1 MELIDFILHV
11 DDHLLEF
18 ITNYGVWIYAIL
30 FLIIFVETGLVV
42 MPFLPGDS
50 LLFAAGALAASTG
63 AMNPWTLGVLLF
75 IAAVLG
81 DTLNY
86 HIGRYIGPRVFE
98 IESRFINKQHLI
110 NTQKFFEKHG
120 GKTIIFARFIPFART
135 FAPFVA
141 GAGKMDYKFFLSYN
155 LIGAFCWIGSFIT
168 LGYIFGNVPVV
179 KDNFTHLIFG
189 IIIIS
194 VLPGI
199 IGFIRAKWPPLSGF
213 SAGSLVLLSNGRWP
227 VPPRQARLQ
236 SSNPRCCCAASR
248 RTRRSGRLRYSRFN
262 ARCR

>member
-1 MELIDFILHV
+1 MDLIDFILHV
-11 DDHLLEF
+11 DEHLLEF
-18 ITNYGVWIYAIL
+18 ITNYGIWIYGIL

-63 AMNPWTLGVLLF
+63 AMDPWVLGILLF

-86 HIGRYIGPRVFE
+86 HIGKYIGPRVFE
-98 IESRFINKQHLI
+98 IESRFINKHHLI
-110 NTQKFFEKHG
+110 KTNQFFEKHG

-141 GAGKMDYKFFLSYN
+141 GASNMNYKFFLTYN
-155 LIGAFCWIGSFIT
+155 AIGGFCWVGSFIA
-168 LGYIFGNVPVV
+168 LGYLFGNMPII

-189 IIIIS
+189 IIILS
-194 VLPGI
+194 VLPGV
-199 IGFIRAKWPPLSGF
+199 IGYIRHKFFAKK
-213 SAGSLVLLSNGRWP
+213 
-227 VPPRQARLQ
+227 
-236 SSNPRCCCAASR
+236 
-248 RTRRSGRLRYSRFN
+248 TETTTTEIK
-262 ARCR
+262 

>member
-1 MELIDFILHV
+1 MDLVSFILHV

-30 FLIIFVETGLVV
+30 FLIIFVETGFVV

-63 AMNPWTLGVLLF
+63 VMDPWILIPLLF
-75 IAAVLG
+75 VAAVLG

-86 HIGRYIGPRVFE
+86 HIGKYIGPRVFE
-98 IESRFINKQHLI
+98 IESRFINKQHLM

-120 GKTIIFARFIPFART
+120 GKTIIFARFVPFART

-141 GAGKMDYKFFLSYN
+141 GASSMNYKYFLSYN
-155 LIGAFCWIGSFIT
+155 VIGGFLWISSFVI
-168 LGYIFGNVPVV
+168 LGFLFGNMPIV

-189 IIIIS
+189 IIILS

-199 IGFIRAKWPPLSGF
+199 IGFIKQKFFKSKT
-213 SAGSLVLLSNGRWP
+213 N
-227 VPPRQARLQ
+227 
-236 SSNPRCCCAASR
+236 
-248 RTRRSGRLRYSRFN
+248 
-262 ARCR
+262 

>member
-1 MELIDFILHV
+1 MELLDFILHV

-18 ITNYGVWIYAIL
+18 ITNYGIWIYAIL

-63 AMNPWTLGVLLF
+63 AMDPWLLIPLLF

-98 IESRFINKQHLI
+98 LESRFINKKHL
-110 NTQKFFEKHG
+110 NATQAFFEKHG
-120 GKTIIFARFIPFART
+120 GKTIIFARFVPFART

-141 GAGKMDYKFFLSYN
+141 GAGHMNYKFFLTYN
-155 LIGAFCWIGSFIT
+155 VIGGFLWISSFVI
-168 LGYIFGNVPVV
+168 LGYLFGNMPIV

-189 IIIIS
+189 IIILS

-199 IGFIRAKWPPLSGF
+199 IGFIRQKFFKKKA
-213 SAGSLVLLSNGRWP
+213 V
-227 VPPRQARLQ
+227 
-236 SSNPRCCCAASR
+236 
-248 RTRRSGRLRYSRFN
+248 
-262 ARCR
+262 

>member
-1 MELIDFILHV
+1 MELFDFILHV

-18 ITNYGVWIYAIL
+18 IRNYGVWIYAIL

-63 AMNPWTLGVLLF
+63 AMDPWLLGLLLF

-86 HIGRYIGPRVFE
+86 HIGRFIGPRVFE
-98 IESRFINKQHLI
+98 MNSRFINKSHLVK
-110 NTQKFFEKHG
+110 THAFFERHG

-141 GAGKMDYKFFLSYN
+141 GAGSMNYKFFVNYN
-155 LIGAFCWIGSFIT
+155 VVGAFLGIGSFIT
-168 LGYIFGNVPVV
+168 LGYLFGNMPVV

-189 IIIIS
+189 IIILSI
-194 VLPGI
+194 LPGV
-199 IGFIRAKWPPLSGF
+199 IGFL
-213 SAGSLVLLSNGRWP
+213 
-227 VPPRQARLQ
+227 RQKYLNRRQTLQ
-236 SSNPRCCCAASR
+236 K
-248 RTRRSGRLRYSRFN
+248 
-262 ARCR
+262 

>member
-11 DDHLLEF
+11 DEHLLEF

-63 AMNPWTLGVLLF
+63 AMDPWVLIPLLF
-75 IAAVLG
+75 LAAVLG

-86 HIGRYIGPRVFE
+86 HIGQYIGPRVFE
-98 IESRFINKQHLI
+98 LESRFINKKHLLA
-110 NTQKFFEKHG
+110 TQQFFNKHG
-120 GKTIIFARFIPFART
+120 GKTIIFARFVPFART

-141 GAGKMDYKFFLSYN
+141 GAGSMNYKYFLTYN
-155 LIGAFCWIGSFIT
+155 IVGAFLWISSFVT
-168 LGYIFGNVPVV
+168 LGYLFGNMPII

-189 IIIIS
+189 IIILS
-194 VLPGI
+194 VLPGV
-199 IGFIRAKWPPLSGF
+199 IGVIRQKLKKTPA
-213 SAGSLVLLSNGRWP
+213 
-227 VPPRQARLQ
+227 
-236 SSNPRCCCAASR
+236 
-248 RTRRSGRLRYSRFN
+248 
-262 ARCR
+262 

>member
-1 MELIDFILHV
+1 MELLDFILHV

-18 ITNYGVWIYAIL
+18 ITNYGIWIYAIL

-63 AMNPWTLGVLLF
+63 AMDPVVLVILLF
-75 IAAVLG
+75 TAAVLG

-86 HIGRYIGPRVFE
+86 HIGKFVGPRVFE
-98 IESRFINKQHLI
+98 MESRFINRQHLI
-110 NTQKFFEKHG
+110 YTQKFFEKHG
-120 GKTIIFARFIPFART
+120 GKTIIFARFVPFART

-141 GAGKMDYKFFLSYN
+141 GAGSMNYKFFLSFN
-155 LIGAFCWIGSFIT
+155 AIGGFLWIGSFIT
-168 LGYIFGNVPVV
+168 LGYLFGNMPIV

-199 IGFIRAKWPPLSGF
+199 IGFIRQKLKKAH
-213 SAGSLVLLSNGRWP
+213 
-227 VPPRQARLQ
+227 
-236 SSNPRCCCAASR
+236 
-248 RTRRSGRLRYSRFN
+248 
-262 ARCR
+262 

>member
-18 ITNYGVWIYAIL
+18 ITNYGIWIYAIL

-63 AMNPWTLGVLLF
+63 VMDPFVLVMLLF
-75 IAAVLG
+75 TAAVLG

-86 HIGRYIGPRVFE
+86 HIGKFIGPRVFE
-98 IESRFINKQHLI
+98 MESRFIIKKHLHY
-110 NTQKFFEKHG
+110 TQKFFEKHG
-120 GKTIIFARFIPFART
+120 GKTIIFARFVPFART

-141 GAGKMDYKFFLSYN
+141 GAGNMNYKFFLSFN
-155 LIGAFCWIGSFIT
+155 VIGAICWVGSFIT
-168 LGYIFGNVPVV
+168 LGYLFGNMPIV

-189 IIIIS
+189 IIILS

-199 IGFIRAKWPPLSGF
+199 IGFIRQKLKKSH
-213 SAGSLVLLSNGRWP
+213 
-227 VPPRQARLQ
+227 
-236 SSNPRCCCAASR
+236 
-248 RTRRSGRLRYSRFN
+248 
-262 ARCR
+262 

>member
-1 MELIDFILHV
+1 MELLDFILHV
-11 DDHLLEF
+11 DEHLLEF
-18 ITNYGVWIYAIL
+18 IRNYGVWVYGIL

-63 AMNPWTLGVLLF
+63 VLDPWLLVLLLF

-86 HIGRYIGPRVFE
+86 HIGKYIGPRVFE
-98 IESRFINKQHLI
+98 IDSKFINKKHLVY
-110 NTQKFFEKHG
+110 TQNFFEKHG

-141 GAGKMDYKFFLSYN
+141 GAGSMNYKYFLSYN
-155 LIGAFCWIGSFIT
+155 AIGAISWVGSFIA
-168 LGYIFGNVPVV
+168 LGYLFGNMPIV

-189 IIIIS
+189 IIIVS

-199 IGFIRAKWPPLSGF
+199 IGFIRHKFFPIK
-213 SAGSLVLLSNGRWP
+213 
-227 VPPRQARLQ
+227 
-236 SSNPRCCCAASR
+236 NPEA
-248 RTRRSGRLRYSRFN
+248 
-262 ARCR
+262 

>member
-1 MELIDFILHV
+1 MELLDFILHV
-11 DDHLLEF
+11 DAHLLEF
-18 ITNYGVWIYAIL
+18 ITDYGVWIYAIL

-63 AMNPWTLGVLLF
+63 AMNPYILVILLF
-75 IAAVLG
+75 TAAVLG

-86 HIGRYIGPRVFE
+86 HIGKFIGPRVFE
-98 IESRFINKQHLI
+98 IESRFINKKHLTY
-110 NTQKFFEKHG
+110 TQKFFEKHG

-141 GAGKMDYKFFLSYN
+141 GAGHMNYKYFLSFN
-155 LIGAFCWIGSFIT
+155 VIGAICWVGSFVI
-168 LGYIFGNVPVV
+168 LGYLFGNMPIV

-199 IGFIRAKWPPLSGF
+199 IGFIRQKLKK
-213 SAGSLVLLSNGRWP
+213 VH
-227 VPPRQARLQ
+227 
-236 SSNPRCCCAASR
+236 
-248 RTRRSGRLRYSRFN
+248 
-262 ARCR
+262 

>member
-1 MELIDFILHV
+1 MELLDFILHV
-11 DDHLLEF
+11 DAHLLEF
-18 ITNYGVWIYAIL
+18 ITDYGVWIYAIL

-63 AMNPWTLGVLLF
+63 AMNPYILVILLF
-75 IAAVLG
+75 VAAVLG

-86 HIGRYIGPRVFE
+86 HIGKFIGPRVFE
-98 IESRFINKQHLI
+98 IESRFINKKHLTY
-110 NTQKFFEKHG
+110 TQKFFEKHG
-120 GKTIIFARFIPFART
+120 GKTIIFARFVPFART

-141 GAGKMDYKFFLSYN
+141 GAGHMNYKYFLSFN
-155 LIGAFCWIGSFIT
+155 IIGAICWVGSFVI
-168 LGYIFGNVPVV
+168 LGYLFGNMPIV

-199 IGFIRAKWPPLSGF
+199 IGFIRQKLKKAH
-213 SAGSLVLLSNGRWP
+213 
-227 VPPRQARLQ
+227 
-236 SSNPRCCCAASR
+236 
-248 RTRRSGRLRYSRFN
+248 
-262 ARCR
+262 

>member
-1 MELIDFILHV
+1 MELLDFILHV
-11 DDHLLEF
+11 DEHLLEF

-63 AMNPWTLGVLLF
+63 AMDPFILMILLF
-75 IAAVLG
+75 TAAVLG

-86 HIGRYIGPRVFE
+86 HIGKFIGPRVFE
-98 IESRFINKQHLI
+98 TESRFINKQHL
-110 NTQKFFEKHG
+110 NYTQKFFEKHG
-120 GKTIIFARFIPFART
+120 GKTIIFARFVPFART

-141 GAGKMDYKFFLSYN
+141 GAGSMNYKFFLSFN
-155 LIGAFCWIGSFIT
+155 AIGGFLWIGSFIT
-168 LGYIFGNVPVV
+168 LGYLFGNMPIV

-199 IGFIRAKWPPLSGF
+199 IGFIRQKLKKAH
-213 SAGSLVLLSNGRWP
+213 
-227 VPPRQARLQ
+227 
-236 SSNPRCCCAASR
+236 
-248 RTRRSGRLRYSRFN
+248 
-262 ARCR
+262 

>member
-1 MELIDFILHV
+1 MELFDFILHV
-11 DDHLLEF
+11 YDHLLEF
-18 ITNYGVWIYAIL
+18 IRNYGVWIYAIL

-63 AMNPWTLGVLLF
+63 AMDPWILGILLF

-86 HIGRYIGPRVFE
+86 HIGRFIGPRVFE
-98 IESRFINKQHLI
+98 MNSRFINKAHLSK
-110 NTQKFFEKHG
+110 THEFFERHG

-141 GAGKMDYKFFLSYN
+141 GAGSMNYKFFLTYN
-155 LIGAFCWIGSFIT
+155 VIGALCWVASFIT
-168 LGYIFGNVPVV
+168 LGYLFGNMPMV
-179 KDNFTHLIFG
+179 KDNFTHLIFV
-189 IIIIS
+189 IIILS

-199 IGFIRAKWPPLSGF
+199 FAFIRQK
-213 SAGSLVLLSNGRWP
+213 LSNK
-227 VPPRQARLQ
+227 RQVLN
-236 SSNPRCCCAASR
+236 SKK
-248 RTRRSGRLRYSRFN
+248 
-262 ARCR
+262 

>member
-1 MELIDFILHV
+1 MDLIDFILHV
-11 DDHLLEF
+11 DQHLLEF
-18 ITNYGVWIYAIL
+18 IKNYGTWVYGIL

-50 LLFAAGALAASTG
+50 LLFAAGALAASTH
-63 AMNPWTLGVLLF
+63 AMDPVVLVILLF

-86 HIGRYIGPRVFE
+86 HIGKYIGPRVFE

-110 NTQKFFEKHG
+110 KTSEFFDKHG

-141 GAGKMDYKFFLSYN
+141 GASSMNYKYFLTYN
-155 LIGAFCWIGSFIT
+155 VIGAISWVGSFIT
-168 LGYIFGNVPVV
+168 LGYLFGQHPLV
-179 KDNFTHLIFG
+179 KDNFTHLVFG

-194 VLPGI
+194 ILPGI
-199 IGFIRAKWPPLSGF
+199 IGYIRHKFFKKNST
-213 SAGSLVLLSNGRWP
+213 
-227 VPPRQARLQ
+227 QE
-236 SSNPRCCCAASR
+236 
-248 RTRRSGRLRYSRFN
+248 
-262 ARCR
+262 

>member
-1 MELIDFILHV
+1 MDLIDFILHV
-11 DDHLLEF
+11 DEHLFEF
-18 ITNYGVWIYAIL
+18 IKNYGVWVYGIL

-63 AMNPWTLGVLLF
+63 AMDPVVLIILLF

-86 HIGRYIGPRVFE
+86 HICKYIGTRVFE
-98 IESRFINKQHLI
+98 IESRFINKEHLVK
-110 NTQKFFEKHG
+110 TSQFFDKHG

-141 GAGKMDYKFFLSYN
+141 GAGSMNYKFFLTYN
-155 LIGAFCWIGSFIT
+155 LIGAICWVGSFIT
-168 LGYIFGNVPVV
+168 LGYLFGNLPVV

-189 IIIIS
+189 IIILS

-199 IGFIRAKWPPLSGF
+199 IGYIRHKF
-213 SAGSLVLLSNGRWP
+213 FNKDNNT
-227 VPPRQARLQ
+227 QA
-236 SSNPRCCCAASR
+236 
-248 RTRRSGRLRYSRFN
+248 
-262 ARCR
+262 

>member
-1 MELIDFILHV
+1 MDLIDFILHV
-11 DDHLLEF
+11 DEHLFEF
-18 ITNYGVWIYAIL
+18 IKNYGVWVYGIL

-63 AMNPWTLGVLLF
+63 AMDPVVLIILLF

-86 HIGRYIGPRVFE
+86 HIGKYIGPRVFE
-98 IESRFINKQHLI
+98 IESRFINKEHLVK
-110 NTQKFFEKHG
+110 TSQFFDKHG

-141 GAGKMDYKFFLSYN
+141 GAGRMNYKFFLTYN
-155 LIGAFCWIGSFIT
+155 LIGAICWVGSFIT
-168 LGYIFGNVPVV
+168 LGYLFGNLPVV

-189 IIIIS
+189 IIILS
-194 VLPGI
+194 VMPGI
-199 IGFIRAKWPPLSGF
+199 IGYIRHKF
-213 SAGSLVLLSNGRWP
+213 FNKDNNT
-227 VPPRQARLQ
+227 QA
-236 SSNPRCCCAASR
+236 
-248 RTRRSGRLRYSRFN
+248 
-262 ARCR
+262 

>member
-11 DDHLLEF
+11 DTHLLEF

-63 AMNPWTLGVLLF
+63 AMDPVVLMILLF

-86 HIGRYIGPRVFE
+86 HIGKYIGPRVFE
-98 IESRFINKQHLI
+98 MESRFINKQHLTY
-110 NTQKFFEKHG
+110 TQKFFEIHG
-120 GKTIIFARFIPFART
+120 GKTIIFARFVPFART

-141 GAGKMDYKFFLSYN
+141 GAGSMNYKFFLTYN
-155 LIGAFCWIGSFIT
+155 LIGAFCWVGSFIT
-168 LGYIFGNVPVV
+168 LGYLFGNMPIV

-199 IGFIRAKWPPLSGF
+199 IGFM
-213 SAGSLVLLSNGRWP
+213 
-227 VPPRQARLQ
+227 RQKLKKAH
-236 SSNPRCCCAASR
+236 
-248 RTRRSGRLRYSRFN
+248 
-262 ARCR
+262 

>member
-18 ITNYGVWIYAIL
+18 IRNYGVWIYAIL

-63 AMNPWTLGVLLF
+63 AMDPWALIALLF

-86 HIGRYIGPRVFE
+86 HIGKYIGPRVFE
-98 IESRFINKQHLI
+98 LDSRFINRQHLV

-120 GKTIIFARFIPFART
+120 GKTIIFARFVHFART

-141 GAGKMDYKFFLSYN
+141 GAGSMNYKYFITFN
-155 LIGAFCWIGSFIT
+155 MIGAICWVGSFIT
-168 LGYIFGNVPVV
+168 LGYLFGNMPIV

-199 IGFIRAKWPPLSGF
+199 IGYIRSKLKK
-213 SAGSLVLLSNGRWP
+213 
-227 VPPRQARLQ
+227 
-236 SSNPRCCCAASR
+236 
-248 RTRRSGRLRYSRFN
+248 
-262 ARCR
+262 

>member
-1 MELIDFILHV
+1 MELLDFILHV

-63 AMNPWTLGVLLF
+63 AMDPWVLIPLLF
-75 IAAVLG
+75 VAAVLG

-86 HIGRYIGPRVFE
+86 HVGKFIGPRVFE
-98 IESRFINKQHLI
+98 VESRFINKKHLLA
-110 NTQKFFEKHG
+110 NQQFFARHG
-120 GKTIIFARFIPFART
+120 GKTIIFARFVPFART

-141 GAGKMDYKFFLSYN
+141 GAGSMNYKYFLSYN
-155 LIGAFCWIGSFIT
+155 VIGGFLWISSFVI
-168 LGYIFGNVPVV
+168 LGYLFGNMPIV
-179 KDNFTHLIFG
+179 KDNFTYLIFG

-199 IGFIRAKWPPLSGF
+199 FGFVQQKLKKNKMA
-213 SAGSLVLLSNGRWP
+213 
-227 VPPRQARLQ
+227 
-236 SSNPRCCCAASR
+236 
-248 RTRRSGRLRYSRFN
+248 
-262 ARCR
+262 